1 MSEEVYKALAAAS
14 TGFVE
19 APAGCGKTEAIVRAV
34 GTYCTEPQLIL
45 THTHAGVDALRR
57 RFREYKVPPDRYHVD
72 TIAGWAWSWV
82 RRYPVNSRYSGSTEI
97 PAWNDVYKAMET
109 LLKKGFVRKGIWNS
123 YAGIIIDEYQD
134 CTLAMHRLVIALK
147 ELLPCRVLGDD
158 LQGIFGFKGDPLV
171 PWPDVKRSFVNN
183 LGTLKT
189 PFRWLKTGSE
199 QLGDWLLRERPTF
212 RSEREPRYDQSP
224 IERYKL
230 PYGKVGSKLIR
241 LTSEKEGRICVI
253 GPKARPLPGGL
264 ETTLIKRGYC
274 LLEPNELTAL
284 RDLIAALTD
293 GKPSDKAKRVSE
305 FFRRAYAGLGD
316 DAGFITK
323 IARGRPQKPR
333 KAARRMLCQKHS
345 AGATPQLIVDLLDYL
360 QGAAGISCKR
370 RESVS
375 ALKCIL
381 ERHLQI
387 GTDIKKLYA
396 EEIAK
401 RKYHNRSN
409 IRRSIG
415 STLLVKGLEFEHA
428 IIVRPVDWQ
437 SSWGGYKDLYVALTR
452 GAKTVTLMEYGS

>member
-1 MSEEVYKALAAAS
+1 
-14 TGFVE
+14 
-19 APAGCGKTEAIVRAV
+19 
-34 GTYCTEPQLIL
+34 
-45 THTHAGVDALRR
+45 
-57 RFREYKVPPDRYHVD
+57 
-72 TIAGWAWSWV
+72 
-82 RRYPVNSRYSGSTEI
+82 
-97 PAWNDVYKAMET
+97 
-109 LLKKGFVRKGIWNS
+109 
-123 YAGIIIDEYQD
+123 
-134 CTLAMHRLVIALK
+134 
-147 ELLPCRVLGDD
+147 
-158 LQGIFGFKGDPLV
+158 
-171 PWPDVKRSFVNN
+171 
-183 LGTLKT
+183 
-189 PFRWLKTGSE
+189 
-199 QLGDWLLRERPTF
+199 
-212 RSEREPRYDQSP
+212 
-224 IERYKL
+224 
-230 PYGKVGSKLIR
+230 
-241 LTSEKEGRICVI
+241 
-253 GPKARPLPGGL
+253 
-264 ETTLIKRGYC
+264 